1 LSNFVTIRDI
11 AMAAGVS
18 PTTVSYAIRGKTV
31 GVNIPAETR
40 ARILA
45 IARQSSYKPNRIAQD
60 MVLGRQSTIGLVLS
74 ATGDGAFAAMIPEVE
89 PTLAAAG

>member
-1 LSNFVTIRDI
+1 
-11 AMAAGVS
+11 
-18 PTTVSYAIRGKTV
+18 
-31 GVNIPAETR
+31 
-40 ARILA
+40 
-45 IARQSSYKPNRIAQD
+45 